1 VSEDDDHL
9 RELLEF
15 LKRSR
20 GFDFTGYKRSS
31 LERRLR
37 KRMEAAEIGSYGE
50 YLDYLEVNPDEFAE
64 LFNTILINVTA
75 FFRDVA
81 PWSYVDEQVLPKLL
95 ENAGDEGELRI
106 WSAGCASGQEAY
118 SIAMLLVRHMGEA
131 AFRDRVKIY
140 ATDVDEDALNTARQA
155 QYSPKEVQG
164 IPEDLLE
171 RCFERT
177 NHHFSFRKDLRR
189 SLIFGRN
196 DLVQDAPIS
205 RIDLL
210 LCRNVLIYF
219 TAETQARILGRF
231 NFALSE
237 HGHLFLGKSEM
248 LLTHGELFRPVDL
261 KCRVFVKVAR
271 PALRDRLAFVTAGD
285 EAAPSEGP
293 YVQVRDGAFDLAP
306 VAQVVVDRAGV
317 LIATNQQARG
327 LFGLQAGDVDRP
339 LQDLEIS
346 YRPIELRAAIEQAFA
361 ERRQIGLGTV
371 LWSPT
376 AGDQRRLDVTVA
388 PILSESAAL
397 LGSSI
402 TFNDVTR
409 HVELRDELERSKRDL
424 EVAYEELQSTVEELE
439 TTNEEL
445 QSTNEELETTNEE
458 LQSTNEELETM
469 NEELQSTNEE
479 LEAIND
485 ELRERSLELNE
496 ANGFL
501 EAILTSLGVGVVVV
515 DRSQMIQIWNRH
527 AEDLWGL
534 RSEEAVGEHF
544 LSLDIGLPVDRLR
557 AALRQAI
564 AGETGDGPIVV
575 DATTRRGRM
584 IKCAV
589 TVAPLAGDGAEGG
602 TAGAIMLMEE
612 REMAER

>member
-1 VSEDDDHL
+1 MSEADDDL
-9 RELLEF
+9 RQLLEF

-31 LERRLR
+31 LERRFR
-37 KRMEAAEIGSYGE
+37 KRMEVVEVDSYGSY
-50 YLDYLEVNPDEFAE
+50 LDFLEVHPDEFAE

-75 FFRDVA
+75 LFRDPA
-81 PWSYVDEQVLPKLL
+81 PWKYLDEHVLPKLL
-95 ENAGDEGELRI
+95 EDVGDAGEIRI
-106 WSAGCASGQEAY
+106 WSAGCASGEEAY
-118 SIAMLLVRHMGEA
+118 SIAMLLVRHLGEA

-155 QYSPKEVQG
+155 QYAPKEIQG
-164 IPEDLLE
+164 VPQDLLE

-177 NHHFSFRKDLRR
+177 NQHFAFRKDLRR

-210 LCRNVLIYF
+210 LCRNVLMYF

-231 NFALSE
+231 NFALSDQ
-237 HGHLFLGKSEM
+237 GYLFLGKSEM
-248 LLTHGELFRPVDL
+248 LLTHGDLFRPVEL
-261 KCRVFVKVAR
+261 KCRLFSKVPR
-271 PALRDRLAFVTAGD
+271 PALRDRLAFVTNGD
-285 EAAPSEGP
+285 EGP
-293 YVQVRDGAFDLAP
+293 FGGDGTYTRVRDGAFDLAP
-306 VAQVVVDRAGV
+306 VAQVVVDRAGTLV
-317 LIATNQQARG
+317 AANLQARG
-327 LFGLQAGDVDRP
+327 LFGLATSDVGRP

-371 LWSPT
+371 LWTPSS
-376 AGDQRRLDVTVA
+376 GEQRRLDVSVMPVLTEA
-388 PILSESAAL
+388 GAL
-397 LGSSI
+397 LGSSV

-424 EVAYEELQSTVEELE
+424 EIAYEELQSTVEELE

-496 ANGFL
+496 VNGFL

-515 DRSQMIQIWNRH
+515 DRSQKIQIWNRH

-534 RSEEAVGEHF
+534 RSEEAIGEHF

-557 AALRQAI
+557 AALRAAI
-564 AGETGDGPIVV
+564 HGESTDGPIVV
-575 DATTRRGRM
+575 DATSRRGRM

-589 TVAPLAGDGAEGG
+589 TVVPLDGDGDAPN
-602 TAGAIMLMEE
+602 GAIMLMEE
-612 REMAER
+612 RPSAGD